1 MLYITLGFNG
11 LGLGGPWK
19 TCLIYPF
26 YRLDLLETGGWM
38 DQSGP
43 NVAEVGEV

>member
-1 MLYITLGFNG
+1 MFGFNG

-19 TCLIYPF
+19 KCLIYPF